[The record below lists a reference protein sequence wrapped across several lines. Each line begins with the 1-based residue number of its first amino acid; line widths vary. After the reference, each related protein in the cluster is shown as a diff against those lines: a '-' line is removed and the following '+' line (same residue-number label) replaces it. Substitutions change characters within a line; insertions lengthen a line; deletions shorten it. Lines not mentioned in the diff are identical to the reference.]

1 MSYIQIANLIDKI
14 NSENLIIYDNLS
26 NSQGVAPNLAREANS
41 NGDYTRSE
49 SYKFK
54 GTSKNYTA
62 GSENLGT
69 FNGAEMLKDYSALYV
84 EASTEYYSNLKFA
97 AKGGGFGDGYAQVK
111 FARRVVEWNK
121 AINSI
126 ATAFGVSLNNKTI
139 SKEAKDYVAN
149 ADIEKIENG
158 YYEQLE
164 DGSLIY
170 HEPFELM
177 HFEEAIDNIYVN
189 LALSLSRS
197 HFCKENGLLCFVD
210 YKTNK
215 MYCPDLAL
223 TRAMGVM
230 NSCGAFNFTNDMN
243 MHLKPGAWTAP
254 VRPFNMFDEHDNS
267 INRSVQKALNLYSN
281 NYIYAYDYITGVN
294 KVTVTVH
301 YTSPNLI
308 VNSNNI
314 TPNLFHAVNAT
325 DNFYKAYVIV
335 NTDTFEIEANTDSIE
350 HSKDFYRFRIRVDE
364 SGNLTG
370 MQYASSSTWKDGRGN
385 LGTAAASTN
394 VGNIPSDFSKSASE
408 NYSAWEFDYLR
419 TYFDSSSKT
428 ENVSA
433 SDFYHD
439 IKIMKFAAS
448 KTTQQEAQ
456 AGNEDDNDIRPGD
469 DADDTSGK
477 KDENED
483 EGVTED
489 ENDFVNMGGGSF
501 FNVYYTSSSEVKLLL
516 KKVFTNASI
525 QDVVQKIFGGDATS
539 MIASLHRVPFVPAHA
554 SSYEPMKIGCYD
566 CSENE
571 TIKETTITPQGGYP
585 VNNRLTKIDFGTI
598 HISPKFKDQRDYS
611 PVTRCEIYLPFSGIH
626 QIDID
631 DIMDAD
637 VQLIAEVDVV
647 TGAGVY
653 HIKVKRDSMIAELY
667 SFNFSC
673 KIDYP
678 ISSNQTNLAGAMTSL
693 SGGIA
698 GAMGGIAAAAMASTG
713 AGAMLA
719 VGGGAMAAASGAAM
733 GTLNA
738 AKNQYARSGNIGD
751 ASGWCCVLQPYL
763 IINTPGFGDSTYF
776 NEIAG
781 TPSNTDVVLS
791 NVKGF
796 TVVRDI
802 HLNFIDSATQSE
814 KDEIERLLK
823 EGVVF

>member
-1 MSYIQIANLIDKI
+1 MSYIQIENLIDKI
-14 NSENLIIYDNLS
+14 NSENLIIYDNLARER
-26 NSQGVAPNLAREANS
+26 GIAPNLVKEGDS
-41 NGDYTRSE
+41 DGDYTRSKF
-49 SYKFK
+49 YKYA
-54 GTSKNYTA
+54 GINKNYVA
-62 GSENLGT
+62 GVERLGRFSGT
-69 FNGAEMLKDYSALYV
+69 ILKDYAALYV
-84 EASTEYYSNLKFA
+84 EADTEDYDNLKFV
-97 AKGGGFGDGYAQVK
+97 AKGGGVDDGYAEIK
-111 FARRVVEWNK
+111 FCRRIVDWEK

-126 ATAFGVSLNNKTI
+126 AASFGVSLNNKTI
-139 SKEAKDYVAN
+139 SKEAIDYVN
-149 ADIEKIENG
+149 NVDIEKLKNG
-158 YYEQLE
+158 YYETLE
-164 DGSLIY
+164 DGSITY
-170 HEPFELM
+170 HEPYEVQNFKD
-177 HFEEAIDNIYVN
+177 AIDNIYVN
-189 LALSLSRS
+189 MALSLARS
-197 HFCKENGLLCFVD
+197 NFCKKNGLLCFVD

-215 MYCPDLAL
+215 MYCANEAL
-223 TRAMGVM
+223 TRGMHVM
-230 NSCGAFNFTNDMN
+230 NSCGAFNFTDSMQMN
-243 MHLKPGAWTAP
+243 LKPGAWTAP
-254 VRPFNMFDEHDNS
+254 VKPFNYTSATHG
-267 INRSVQKALNLYSN
+267 INWAVQTMLNRYAN
-281 NYIYAYDYITGVN
+281 NYIFDYKYNTPGNLVDLNIY
-294 KVTVTVH
+294 
-301 YTSPNLI
+301 YTSPNLSVAAMTI
-308 VNSNNI
+308 EPNI
-314 TPNLFHAVNAT
+314 NYNVYAT
-325 DNFYKAYVIV
+325 DVFHSVRLVFNP
-335 NTDTFEIEANTDSIE
+335 NTLEVLEESDIINN
-350 HSKDFYRFRIRVDE
+350 KDYYHFRIRVDE
-364 SGNLTG
+364 NGNLTG
-370 MQYASSSTWKDGRGN
+370 AQYTPMTSWKDAEGN

-394 VGNIPSDFSKSASE
+394 VGNIPTDFSSDVSS
-408 NYSAWEFDYLR
+408 NYSDWEFDYVR
-419 TYFDSSSKT
+419 TYFSATDKT
-428 ENVSA
+428 ENVAA
-433 SDFYHD
+433 SDFYND

-456 AGNEDDNDIRPGD
+456 SGTEDDNDIRPGD

-477 KDENED
+477 KEPNED

-489 ENDFVNMGGGSF
+489 ENDFVNMGGGGF

-539 MIASLHRVPFVPAHA
+539 MIASLHRVPFIPAHA

-571 TIKETTITPQGGYP
+571 TINETTITPQGGYP
-585 VNNRLTKIDFGTI
+585 VMNRLTKLDFGTI
-598 HISPKFKDQRDYS
+598 HISPKFKDQRDFS

-719 VGGGAMAAASGAAM
+719 VGGGAMASASGAAM

-781 TPSNTDVVLS
+781 TPSNTDVTLS

-814 KDEIERLLK
+814 KDEIEKLLK

>member
-1 MSYIQIANLIDKI
+1 MSYTQISDLIDRI
-14 NSENLIIYDNLS
+14 NGENLIIYDNLARDR
-26 NSQGVAPNLAREANS
+26 GIAPNLVKEGDS
-41 NGDYTRSE
+41 DGDYTRSE
-49 SYKFK
+49 FYKYKGAGKSYV
-54 GTSKNYTA
+54 A
-62 GSENLGT
+62 GIERLGR
-69 FNGAEMLKDYSALYV
+69 FSGSIIKDYAALYV
-84 EASTEYYSNLKFA
+84 EASSEDYSNLKFV
-97 AKGGGFGDGYAQVK
+97 AKGGGVDDGYAQIK
-111 FARRVVEWNK
+111 FCRRVVDWEK
-121 AINSI
+121 AINAI
-126 ATAFGVSLNNKTI
+126 AASFGVSLNNKTI
-139 SKEAKDYVAN
+139 SKEAIDYVKN
-149 ADIEKIENG
+149 VDIDKLKNG
-158 YYEQLE
+158 YYETLE
-164 DGSLIY
+164 DGSITY
-170 HEPFELM
+170 HEPYEVQNFN
-177 HFEEAIDNIYVN
+177 EAIDNIYVN
-189 LALSLSRS
+189 MALSLARS
-197 HFCKENGLLCFVD
+197 NFCKKNGLLCFVD

-215 MYCPDLAL
+215 MYCADSAL
-223 TRAMGVM
+223 TRGMHVM
-230 NSCGAFNFTNDMN
+230 NSAGAFNFTNDMN

-254 VRPFNMFDEHDNS
+254 VRPFDRETDGMKESIAKVLNM
-267 INRSVQKALNLYSN
+267 YSN
-281 NYIYAYDYITGVN
+281 NYVFRIKANYPGNLIDLSFE
-294 KVTVTVH
+294 
-301 YTSPNLI
+301 YTSPNLVVDSPDGI
-308 VNSNNI
+308 I
-314 TPNLFHAVNAT
+314 KPNTFYSVRAT
-325 DNFYKAYVIV
+325 DKIYRVRAIMNY
-335 NTDTFEIEANTDSIE
+335 NTGEIQSIE
-350 HSKDFYRFRIRVDE
+350 SNEGNSPDYYRFRIKVDDK
-364 SGNLTG
+364 GDLILA
-370 MQYASSSTWKDGRGN
+370 QYTQLSQWNDANGN
-385 LGTAAASTN
+385 LGTAAASTK
-394 VGNIPSDFSKSASE
+394 VGNIPSDFSGDVSS
-408 NYSAWEFDYLR
+408 NYSDWEFDYVR
-419 TYFDSSSKT
+419 TYFSATDKT
-428 ENVSA
+428 ENVTA
-433 SDFYHD
+433 SDFYND

-448 KTTQQEAQ
+448 KATQQEAQ
-456 AGNEDDNDIRPGD
+456 AGTEDDNDIRPGD
-469 DADDTSGK
+469 DADDTSGSK
-477 KDENED
+477 EPNED

-489 ENDFVNMGGGSF
+489 ENDFVNMGGGGF

-525 QDVVQKIFGGDATS
+525 QDVVMKIFGGDATS

-554 SSYEPMKIGCYD
+554 SAYEPMKIGCYD

-571 TIKETTITPQGGYP
+571 TINETTITPQGGYP
-585 VNNRLTKIDFGTI
+585 VSNRLTKLDFGTI

-653 HIKVKRDSMIAELY
+653 HLKVKRDTMVAELY

-698 GAMGGIAAAAMASTG
+698 GALGGIAAAAMSSTG

-751 ASGWCCVLQPYL
+751 ASGWCCILQPYL
-763 IINTPGFGDSTYF
+763 IINTPGFGDSTNF

-796 TVVRDI
+796 AVIRDI